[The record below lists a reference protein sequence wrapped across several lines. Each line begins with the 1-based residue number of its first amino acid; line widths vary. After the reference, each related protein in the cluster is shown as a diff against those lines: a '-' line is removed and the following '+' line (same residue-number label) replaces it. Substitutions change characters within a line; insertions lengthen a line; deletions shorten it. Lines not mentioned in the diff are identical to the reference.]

1 TERRDDRR
9 RDQLDQRDD
18 ADRSR
23 PSLVEREHHEGD
35 EARPLADAEG
45 DERELATREV
55 GVAERRDERSSRD
68 DEIALDL
75 GDPGGRLGGRI
86 VDRGAL
92 LVRVVACGWVAG
104 FTLRSRP
111 LPSRLGTSGTLP
123 GPF

>member
-45 DERELATREV
+45 DERELRTREV
-55 GVAERRDERSSRD
+55 GVPERRDEPSSRD

-75 GDPGGRLGGRI
+75 GEPGGRLGGADR
-86 VDRGAL
+86 VRGAL
-92 LVRVVACGWVAG
+92 FFRWGSAG
-104 FTLRSRP
+104 GGAGR
-111 LPSRLGTSGTLP
+111 
-123 GPF
+123 